1 MKKSAR
7 RNLLST
13 SAIVL
18 AASWPVSFPLS
29 SIASDWGYD
38 GGSGS
43 VEETPVDDAAGSVKE
58 LDATAGTLGGPALE
72 IKPVTTP
79 SPAKPATD
87 RAVDVDIKD
96 PRLKKAAECWL
107 QLYGLVAPIAKN
119 GRLIEGDDLSANLSP
134 EQKSRFRSYLAGGQ
148 SNKNEVVAILDYWP
162 QVSDRIRD
170 LDQRGNFRLLFR
182 ALLRLKARSKSTSEA
197 EKQVIKDSLGPEV
210 VAEPGDPPLTDEAI
224 AAYADMTC
232 FLYEKKNPGRTVDAD
247 DNRELFSMVLK
258 GKFRDAPSDRDR
270 AAMANFPLNW
280 AKFRILYTDADE
292 GDRDLLLRKLANASG
307 TRNATVANQ
316 LLEKVLVSSPWKEV
330 VLGSKK

>member
-1 MKKSAR
+1 MNQSAR
-7 RNLLST
+7 RNLFLT
-13 SAIVL
+13 TAIAL
-18 AASWPVSFPLS
+18 ASFLPVAFPVSS
-29 SIASDWGYD
+29 MASDWGYD
-38 GGSGS
+38 GGSS
-43 VEETPVDDAAGSVKE
+43 SSEEFPADDAAGSVKE

-72 IKPVTTP
+72 IKPVTK
-79 SPAKPATD
+79 SKPGKPVRD
-87 RAVDVDIKD
+87 IAVDTDIKD
-96 PRLKKAAECWL
+96 PGLRQAADCWL

-119 GRLIEGDDLSANLSP
+119 GRLVEGDDLSANLSS
-134 EQKSRFRSYLAGGQ
+134 EQKSRFRSFLSGGQ
-148 SNKNEVVAILDYWP
+148 SNKSDIAAILDYWP
-162 QVSDRIRD
+162 QVRERIAD
-170 LDQRGNFRLLFR
+170 LDQRGNYRLLFR
-182 ALLRLKARSKSTSEA
+182 ALLRLKARSKGTSEA
-197 EKQVIKDSLGPEV
+197 ERQVIKDSLGPEV

-247 DNRELFSMVLK
+247 DNRELFSIVLK

-292 GDRDLLLRKLANASG
+292 ADRDLLLKKLANASG

-316 LLEKVLVSSPWKEV
+316 LLEKVLVSAPWKDV